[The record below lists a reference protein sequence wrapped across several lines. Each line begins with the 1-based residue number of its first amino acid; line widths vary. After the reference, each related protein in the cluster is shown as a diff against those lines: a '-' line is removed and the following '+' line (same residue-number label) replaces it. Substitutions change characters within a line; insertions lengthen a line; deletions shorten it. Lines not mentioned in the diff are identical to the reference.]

1 MKSLTLKFTKSNQL
15 PTLDCFLKY
24 RIAIRL
30 HKMQVF
36 FVEVPKKWQYE
47 VFVFFCRQAAQ
58 HMFSQKMSNTK
69 IREDLEIVIFR
80 ENMLWTANKFQIVGQ
95 MYEFKLV

>member
-1 MKSLTLKFTKSNQL
+1 
-15 PTLDCFLKY
+15 
-24 RIAIRL
+24 
-30 HKMQVF
+30 
-36 FVEVPKKWQYE
+36 
-47 VFVFFCRQAAQ
+47 
-58 HMFSQKMSNTK
+58 MFSQKMSNTK